1 MSVHYTHSATIH
13 LTKAKAYHG
22 TVVVWAENKKQPFRR
37 KEIEVYHPEAESET
51 NTETEMD

>member
-37 KEIEVYHPEAESET
+37 KEIEEDHPEAESET